1 MDNQYIDFYSICFL
15 ILIFTT
21 IDFTTINFTI
31 IDFSYRLYSF
41 MKKVTKNNIDEI
53 ITIVGPVAVPR

>member
-1 MDNQYIDFYSICFL
+1 MDNQYIDFSSIL
-15 ILIFTT
+15 FTY
-21 IDFTTINFTI
+21 IDFYYYFTTINFTI
-31 IDFSYRLYSF
+31 IDFPHQLYSL